1 MLINTYQLN
10 FTIKDKETAERFVD
24 ALVESFEE
32 PEVEFSM
39 PRARQLRTAEEIQ
52 NLMKKRKL
60 NNGTV

>member
-1 MLINTYQLN
+1 MATSSIFAD

-39 PRARQLRTAEEIQ
+39 PRARQLRTAEKI
-52 NLMKKRKL
+52 
-60 NNGTV
+60 